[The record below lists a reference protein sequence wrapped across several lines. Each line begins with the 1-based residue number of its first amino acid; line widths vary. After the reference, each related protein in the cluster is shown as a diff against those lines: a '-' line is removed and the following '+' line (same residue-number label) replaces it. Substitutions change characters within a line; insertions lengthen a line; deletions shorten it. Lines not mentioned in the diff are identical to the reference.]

1 MVDSLRKRTTSSAAS
16 TSVLE
21 AGGRSSRLNFQGEQ
35 TTTSKTTGTQG

>member
-21 AGGRSSRLNFQGEQ
+21 AGNYNQKKRE
-35 TTTSKTTGTQG
+35 SKYMLLTQANMVMW